1 MSKIIAFLTITLF
14 LTPINGV
21 IEKYFFN
28 DWEFLIFLF
37 IMIGLDTVLGFLK
50 HYKRGTVSSKAW
62 GKIISKIISYGGL
75 LIVGHIL
82 AVFTVQGDNITSF
95 NWIRTFVYTS
105 LMVKEGISIIENIG
119 AINQSFIPKWL
130 LKKLKEFD
138 EQGKFLN
145 N

>member
-1 MSKIIAFLTITLF
+1 MTKFLTIIIMAVF

-21 IEKYFFN
+21 VEKYFFN
-28 DWEFLIFLF
+28 DWEFLIYLFL
-37 IMIGLDTVLGFLK
+37 MIVIDTILGFLK

-62 GKIISKIISYGGL
+62 GKIITKLISYGSL

-82 AVFTVQGDNITSF
+82 AGFTVQGDCITSF

-119 AINQSFIPKWL
+119 AINESFVPKWL

-138 EQGKFLN
+138 EQGKFLS
-145 N
+145 